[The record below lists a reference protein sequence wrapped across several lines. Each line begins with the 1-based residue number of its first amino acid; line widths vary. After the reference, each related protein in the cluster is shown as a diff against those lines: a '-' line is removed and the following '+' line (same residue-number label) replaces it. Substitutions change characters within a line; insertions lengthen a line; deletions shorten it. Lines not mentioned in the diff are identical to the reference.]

1 MRKNALY
8 SSAVL
13 VILVLITFT
22 VVLAETG
29 LGNKSPRIIRII
41 QRPGYFE
48 TKGNVFNIKPGKY
61 EFLVENQAQK
71 DAGFIVTKNG
81 QMLTEVFIKD
91 GNCARVKL
99 NLNPGNYT
107 YYCPIIPTASYPIR
121 VR

>member
-13 VILVLITFT
+13 VILILITFA
-22 VVLAETG
+22 VAFAETG
-29 LGNKSPRIIRII
+29 LGSKSPRIIRII

-71 DAGFIVTKNG
+71 DAGFVVAQNG
-81 QMLTEVFIKD
+81 QMLTEVFIKK

-99 NLNPGNYT
+99 NLNPGHYT